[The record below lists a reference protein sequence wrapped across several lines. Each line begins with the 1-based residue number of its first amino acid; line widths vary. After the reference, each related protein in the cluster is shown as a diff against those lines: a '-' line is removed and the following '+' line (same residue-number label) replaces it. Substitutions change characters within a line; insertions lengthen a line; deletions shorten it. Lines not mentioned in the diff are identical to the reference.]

1 MDDEERGGLQLGKV
15 ALAFGLIFALALVS
29 STISRLVAG
38 LLVGAAALLLIGAV
52 VAAVGVRAAGWD
64 PVSEEEFDEVVKRS
78 ERLAS
83 DNLAVDP
90 DEMDFLGLDPYRD
103 EDFEEIVSDA
113 LDDLP
118 DILRAALRNLAILVK
133 DGGIKAGAYGLYEGD
148 TVAGGNFSNRVV
160 IYRDSLRRDFGHD
173 PDLLREQITV
183 TVRHELAH
191 HLGAD
196 ELGVRDLGL
205 E

>member
-1 MDDEERGGLQLGKV
+1 MDEEERGLNLGKI
-15 ALAFGLIFALALVS
+15 ALAFGLIVALALVS
-29 STISRLVAG
+29 STISRLLGG
-38 LLVGAAALLLIGAV
+38 LLLGAAILIMLGVA

-64 PVSEEEFDEVVKRS
+64 PVSEDEFDEVVERS
-78 ERLAS
+78 ERLANQ
-83 DNLAVDP
+83 NLAADP
-90 DEMDFLGLDPYRD
+90 DELDFLELDPYRD

-118 DILRAALRNLAILVK
+118 DILRSALRNLAILVK

-148 TVAGGNFSNRVV
+148 TVAGGNFSNRVI
-160 IYRDSLRRDFGHD
+160 IYRDSLRRDFGHN